1 VGSRQPQ
8 TGYSQAGSGTAAVE
22 ALADGETGVMFGLKG
37 TRIERVPLE
46 EVVSKE
52 QPLDSDLYRMAEV
65 LAELPE

>member
-1 VGSRQPQ
+1 MLTTSSR
-8 TGYSQAGSGTAAVE
+8 
-22 ALADGETGVMFGLKG
+22 G

-52 QPLDSDLYRMAEV
+52 QSLDSDLYRMAEV

>member
-1 VGSRQPQ
+1 MIGIR
-8 TGYSQAGSGTAAVE
+8 
-22 ALADGETGVMFGLKG
+22 GL
-37 TRIERVPLE
+37 RIERVQLE